1 MASIFLPTVPMLRHR
16 EGNEVQSS
24 WQNYSAPTALKCLS
38 RPSHLNRSDCKTH
51 KKLRR
56 QRMGQ
61 LSVTKA
67 GKAWFYQNLFSQ
79 RHHLKKTQDQKAIMT
94 LGSVSQ
100 GVEGCSRDSPCLLE
114 AARQPSYKAS
124 PSCQTQPT
132 KPFNLAEQT
141 LVIS

>member
-1 MASIFLPTVPMLRHR
+1 
-16 EGNEVQSS
+16 
-24 WQNYSAPTALKCLS
+24 
-38 RPSHLNRSDCKTH
+38 
-51 KKLRR
+51 
-56 QRMGQ
+56 MGR

-67 GKAWFYQNLFSQ
+67 GKAWFHQKDHHFSQ
-79 RHHLKKTQDQKAIMT
+79 RQHLRKTEDQKAIVT

-100 GVEGCSRDSPCLLE
+100 GVEGCSRDGPCLLE
-114 AARQPSYKAS
+114 AARHWQPSYKAS